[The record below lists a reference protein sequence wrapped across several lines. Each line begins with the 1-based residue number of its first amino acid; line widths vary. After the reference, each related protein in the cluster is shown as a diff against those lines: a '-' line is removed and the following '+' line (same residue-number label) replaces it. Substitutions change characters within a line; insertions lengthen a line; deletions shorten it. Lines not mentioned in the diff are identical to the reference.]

1 MGRRGSYRIGSVAL
15 VSRFDTKVLLT
26 REIHVFRV
34 LNEDNPYG
42 IDAFYLLY
50 LFSHE
55 LTQKQLGNKVM
66 IDTTLPNIAR
76 RWEELYLP
84 MAKDKKERE
93 KIKDKIRGAFMK
105 KWEAQQEIAAIADEF
120 GNLTT

>member
-1 MGRRGSYRIGSVAL
+1 M
-15 VSRFDTKVLLT
+15 VSKFDTEVLLT

-34 LNEDNPYG
+34 IKEHNKYG
-42 IDAFYLLY
+42 IDPFYLMY
-50 LFSHE
+50 LFSHR
-55 LTQKQLGNKVM
+55 LTQKQLYNKIL

-84 MAKDKKERE
+84 ISKNKGERE
-93 KIKDKIRGAFMK
+93 TIKRKIKEAFIK
-105 KWEAQQEIAAIADEF
+105 KWEAQKRINYLKNEF